1 MKTKRQKSQVLRQIL
16 LLMTAQSLAIAS
28 MIWGGSLTVNA
39 QEPAVMVEHQLA
51 STSSCQD
58 AEINQHIQTQA
69 VASKKK
75 PANTKLVDFSI
86 GMPWG

>member
-1 MKTKRQKSQVLRQIL
+1 MKTKRQKSQVLRQVL

-28 MIWGGSLTVNA
+28 MIWGGSLTVEA
-39 QEPAVMVEHQLA
+39 QEPTVMVEHQLA
-51 STSSCQD
+51 STSTCQG
-58 AEINQHIQTQA
+58 AEINQHSQAQA